1 MPVGVRVLL
10 SYSTDRLQPLLAVGP
25 TLSFLM
31 AFVLAFGFVF
41 QLPMVVVFLAQL
53 GLVSPAALAGG
64 RRYAI
69 VGIVIL
75 SAFLTPGTDVVSQ
88 MLMAV
93 PTYLLYEL
101 SIILARFVAP
111 KTVPHVEAAVE

>member
-1 MPVGVRVLL
+1 MI
-10 SYSTDRLQPLLAVGP
+10 AVGP
-25 TLSFLM
+25 ALSFLM

-41 QLPMVVVFLAQL
+41 QIPIVIVFLARL
-53 GLVSPAALAGG
+53 GLVSPATLAAG

-75 SAFLTPGTDVVSQ
+75 SAVLTPGTDVVSQ

-93 PTYLLYEL
+93 PTYALYAVSL
-101 SIILARFVAP
+101 WLARL
-111 KTVPHVEAAVE
+111 VPPTEIGKASCW